1 MKRLL
6 SFTLAFGLAAAAPLP
21 RANKAFA
28 QTPSKP
34 SADVAVAQAAAKS
47 EAQTLYEEA
56 EGYARRKFEEFQ
68 KNAVPYNRQLEQKTF
83 QEQKDLALRHATR
96 LAAQVPARAPS
107 NSLDLYYT
115 GLLYVLAGK
124 SQNALD
130 TLRRF
135 LSETS
140 ESERTPESLKQ
151 KARALAVEQAGQLSL
166 HAEAERLLAEYQSH
180 EPRTPNDLHRLNYV
194 IGSLYAKKKEYAR
207 AITHA
212 RAAYAAALEVA
223 RDKRL
228 DSRQRDTVI
237 YGAGD
242 FLADTLLEADRRGE
256 ALSVIQEMR
265 SLSLSFPSARL
276 YRDATML
283 LLDNGE
289 PLGVP
294 PVLSSQSSVETEAA
308 PPEIKITEWIDQ
320 KPVALSELRG
330 QVVLLDFWAT
340 WCGPCRVTIPK
351 LNALHAK
358 YKERGL
364 VILGMTNFFGG
375 RGEGRELAPAEEME
389 FLRQF
394 KKQNRISYGF
404 AIADHEENDM
414 RYGIATIPT
423 GFLIDRRGRVRFI
436 TTGASDVEAKALSS
450 MIEKLIQ
457 EKP

>member
-1 MKRLL
+1 MKSVL
-6 SFTLAFGLAAAAPLP
+6 SSILAFSLLTAAPIP
-21 RANKAFA
+21 RAKAFA
-28 QTPSKP
+28 QTPSKT
-34 SADVAVAQAAAKS
+34 SANAPAAPAADAKS
-47 EAQTLYEEA
+47 EAQALYEEA
-56 EGYARRKFEEFQ
+56 EGYARRKFEEFE
-68 KNAVPYNRQLEQKTF
+68 KNAVPYSRQLEQKTL
-83 QEQKDLALRHATR
+83 QEQKDLSLKHATR
-96 LAAQVPARAPS
+96 LAARGPS
-107 NSLDLYYT
+107 DGLDLYYT
-115 GLLYVLAGK
+115 GLLYVLAGS

-140 ESERTPESLKQ
+140 ESASAPEALKQ
-151 KARALAVEQAGQLSL
+151 KARALSVEQAGQLGL
-166 HAEAERLLAEYQSH
+166 HAEAERLLSEYQSR

-194 IGSLYAKKKEYAR
+194 MGSLFAKKKDYAR
-207 AITHA
+207 AVRHA

-223 RDKRL
+223 RGKQINAH
-228 DSRQRDTVI
+228 QRDAVI
-237 YGAGD
+237 FGAGD
-242 FLADTLLEADRRGE
+242 FLADTLLEAGSRAE

-283 LLDNGE
+283 LLDNGA
-289 PLGVP
+289 PLDAP
-294 PVLSSQSSVETEAA
+294 PLPSAQASAEREAA

-351 LNALHAK
+351 LNALHGK
-358 YKERGL
+358 YKDRGL

-375 RGEGRELAPAEEME
+375 RGTGGDLEPAEELD

-394 KKQNRISYGF
+394 KRQNRIAYGF
-404 AIADHEENDM
+404 AIADHEENDAS
-414 RYGIATIPT
+414 YGIASIPT

-436 TTGASDVEAKALSS
+436 TIGASDTEAKALAS